1 MTVWSSAAGC
11 GELMSRPDWDYIK
24 GCFSLTSKERVVV
37 IAAAAVLALGA
48 AMKYWRESRAPS
60 GPVVVPEAVAQSL
73 KK

>member
-1 MTVWSSAAGC
+1 MN
-11 GELMSRPDWDYIK
+11 RPEWDYIK

-48 AMKYWRESRAPS
+48 AVKYWRESHAPS
-60 GPVVVPEAVAQSL
+60 GPVTVPGAAAQSL